1 MRRIGALVLIA
12 SLAAV
17 RCRSSEENH
26 GEGGDAEDYL
36 TGDDILNLGQ
46 QWGTTE
52 PFTTMTANLSDV
64 TSIKSS
70 FQFRT
75 LDSEGVVFYG
85 DTKAG
90 EDWFVLALRGGI
102 PEMQIGKSSS
112 RVSVSGGPRLDDG
125 RWHQVQLRS
134 ENQFVVLEVD
144 RVAVLTVGLHSVD
157 DSELLGQIRLALGG
171 ILVDSSLLFPTLR
184 PEMDGCIRG
193 GTWLNLSTPW
203 VSTLRTEP
211 KPCFANL
218 IQGSYFLG
226 TGLALFQSTDF
237 PLSPENRTLTVEV
250 SLRPERWS
258 GTVLAVQTRD
268 HRLLLS
274 LSLDVSKDC
283 NELSAQLVVFTS
295 TLSVHM
301 CLPPDPEDNL
311 VVVISEK
318 EAQIR
323 TGPDR
328 PPAVLED
335 MEEML
340 EAWEKGALL
349 SFGGMPDGSDTNG
362 PADQSY
368 FRGCMY
374 GIRVQG
380 RALDLDR
387 SFYKHGSISSHS
399 CPKKKIEKP
408 SHSQFFGGRLS
419 VSGAISVWSSTII
432 QKYKAKKAH

>member
-1 MRRIGALVLIA
+1 Q
-12 SLAAV
+12 
-17 RCRSSEENH
+17 
-26 GEGGDAEDYL
+26 DYL

-125 RWHQVQLRS
+125 HWHQVQLRS

-144 RVAVLTVGLHSVD
+144 RVAVLTVGLHSAD

-184 PEMDGCIRG
+184 PEMDGCIRR

-203 VSTLRTEP
+203 VSNLPTEP

-237 PLSPENRTLTVEV
+237 PLSPENRTVTVEV

-274 LSLDVSKDC
+274 LSLDISVDWNK
-283 NELSAQLVVFTS
+283 LLVVFTS
-295 TLSVHM
+295 TLTVRM
-301 CLPPDPEDNL
+301 PLPPDPDYNL

-323 TGPDR
+323 TGPDS
-328 PPAVLED
+328 PPAVLDD

-340 EAWEKGALL
+340 EPWEKGALL
-349 SFGGMPDGSDTNG
+349 SFGGTPDGSDHNG
-362 PADQSY
+362 PADQTY

-380 RALDLDR
+380 QALDLDR
-387 SFYKHGSISSHS
+387 SFYKHSSISSHS
-399 CPKKKIEKP
+399 CPKKEIKKLSP
-408 SHSQFFGGRLS
+408 FPHPGFRLP
-419 VSGAISVWSSTII
+419 VHGAIPVRSRTIKTKR
-432 QKYKAKKAH
+432 QGY